1 MSREKSVSLS
11 VVIPTCN
18 RYEVALQ
25 NVANIMRQSLKSFEV
40 IVCDDSDK
48 SYKSSHSKDFCSKI
62 KLMGAHYHYCARF
75 REDGSKEYGL
85 ARARNIGTLE
95 SRGEALLFLD
105 DRITP
110 VSGDAF
116 EVMRSA
122 LMSRERKTWVYGDK
136 GSGKRIFVENFS
148 AVRRSDLIES
158 GMFCERIDQYGGATR
173 EIIARMTAQG
183 FSFVYVPSAQAR
195 PICQSSGWESKPE
208 QIKRMDSLIARMW
221 GTSFSDHF
229 PRLFRNSST

>member
-1 MSREKSVSLS
+1 MSREKSVILS

-25 NVANIMRQSLKSFEV
+25 NVANIMRQRLKSFEV

-48 SYKSSHSKDFCSKI
+48 SYKSSNCQEFCKKI
-62 KLMGAHYHYCARF
+62 KLMNSQYHYCARF

-85 ARARNIGTLE
+85 ARARNIGALE

-110 VSGDAF
+110 VSDDAF
-116 EVMRSA
+116 EVMHST
-122 LMSRERKTWVYGDK
+122 LMSRERKTWVFGDK

-158 GMFCERIDQYGGATR
+158 GMFCERVDQYGGATR

-183 FSFVYVPSAQAR
+183 FSFLYVPSAQAR
-195 PICQSSGWESKPE
+195 PICQSSGWDRKPE
-208 QIKRMDSLIARMW
+208 QIKNMDSLIVKMW

-229 PRLFRNSST
+229 PTLFKNSST